1 LNVLPNHAIF
11 TVGVVDL
18 LLHGLNVR
26 WCDRVSRKINTL
38 GSDVRR
44 RHADPIKPDRSS
56 TQVRAMSNTGL
67 LILDHF
73 TLPIPAVE
81 RATQSVVATRDKVHA
96 KDLQMSSQDQREMMR
111 KVCNEDLVSRFSAF
125 GR

>member
-1 LNVLPNHAIF
+1 LNVLPNHAII

-44 RHADPIKPDRSS
+44 RHADRIKPDRSG
-56 TQVRAMSNTGL
+56 TQARALSKTGL
-67 LILDHF
+67 LILNQF
-73 TLPIPAVE
+73 ILPIQAVA
-81 RATQSVVATRDKVHA
+81 RANQSVVAARDNVHA
-96 KDLQMSSQDQREMMR
+96 YDLCSQNQRDMMR
-111 KVCNEDLVSRFSAF
+111 EVCNEDLVSQVSAF